1 MAFSTNGNGLGSRRR
16 FRGVSTLSDINV
28 VPLVDVVLVLLI
40 IFMMTAHVMDF
51 GLEVDVPKVRQVKD
65 SAQEL
70 PVASLTRSGR
80 LYLNDQPVNINEL
93 AAAVERKFG
102 KNQAVYVRADKGT
115 VWNELAQVI
124 SVLGEA
130 KIAVRM
136 VTQPV
141 DEADRPSS
149 GRR

>member
-1 MAFSTNGNGLGSRRR
+1 MAFSSNGNGLLSRRR
-16 FRGVSTLSDINV
+16 FRGTSTLSEINV

-70 PVASLTRSGR
+70 PVASLTRSGQ

-93 AAAVERKFG
+93 AAAVEKKFG

-115 VWNELAQVI
+115 VWDALAQVI

-141 DEADRPSS
+141 DEADRPGN